1 MALSMEEQ
9 RILAQIEEQL
19 AQADPGLA
27 ARLSS
32 FGRAGADRVLSSRA
46 RIASLLTLALIAV
59 VSVLVYTLAP
69 FRGIGPAGAGHRPS
83 PPGHPVMSSRGN
95 TASARPASPS
105 AGPSAA
111 RLASGGAGE
120 QLRSRAR
127 AAAGTARHPPK
138 RPGRAGTRR

>member
-69 FRGIGPAGAGHRPS
+69 FRGIGPAGAGHRFS
-83 PPGHPVMSSRGN
+83 PPGHPVMTSRG
-95 TASARPASPS
+95 TVSGRPASPS

-111 RLASGGAGE
+111 RLGRGGAGE
-120 QLRSRAR
+120 QFRSRAR

>member
-32 FGRAGADRVLSSRA
+32 FGRAGADRVLSPRA
-46 RIASLLTLALIAV
+46 RVASLLTLGLIAV
-59 VSVLVYTLAP
+59 ASVLVYTLAP
-69 FRGIGPAGAGHRPS
+69 FRVGPGATGHRQS
-83 PPGHPVMSSRGN
+83 PPGHPVMTSRGN
-95 TASARPASPS
+95 TASGRPASPS

-111 RLASGGAGE
+111 RLRSGGTGE